1 VTAQRRTTA
10 AVLAVDGGNSKT
22 DVLVVGHDGTVL
34 GSSRGP
40 TSTPHLLGAEGS
52 VALLDELV
60 SAATARV
67 QADGPVTVPLAEV
80 AAVYL
85 AGADYPQ
92 EVAELEALVRPLGWA
107 REAYVENDTLA
118 LLRAGTDAPD
128 AVAVVCGAGI
138 NAVGVAADGRQLRF
152 PALGQTSGDW
162 GGGEDLGKEALWAA
176 ARDEDGRG
184 PATSLTAAVLEHYG
198 LATVADVSAG
208 LHFERLA
215 EASLI
220 ELAPAVISAARAG
233 DPVAAALMD
242 RQAGEVAVMAVAA
255 LRRLG
260 LLDGAAS
267 VVLGGS
273 VLVRGGDE
281 LVADVT
287 ARIHASAPLADVSV
301 VAVPPVVG
309 AALAGLDRVG
319 APAAAHENLR
329 REAVRG
335 LPR

>member
-1 VTAQRRTTA
+1 MPTA
-10 AVLAVDGGNSKT
+10 AVVAIDGGNSKT
-22 DVLVVGHDGTVL
+22 DVLLVGHDGAVL
-34 GSSRGP
+34 GDARGP
-40 TSTPHLLGAEGS
+40 TSTPHLLGADGS

-60 SAATARV
+60 ATAASRLR
-67 QADGPVTVPLAEV
+67 AEAPATTPLAEV

-85 AGADYPQ
+85 AGVDYPE
-92 EVAELEALVRPLGWA
+92 EVAELEALVRRLGWA
-107 REAYVENDTLA
+107 RQAYVENDTLA

-152 PALGQTSGDW
+152 PALGQISGDW

-184 PATSLTAAVLEHYG
+184 PATVLTAAVLGHYG
-198 LATVADVSAG
+198 LATVADVSAA
-208 LHFERLA
+208 LHFGRLP

-220 ELAPAVISAARAG
+220 ELAPAVIAAAHQG
-233 DPVAAALMD
+233 DPVAVALMD
-242 RQAGEVAVMAVAA
+242 RQADEVAVMAVAT

-260 LLDGAAS
+260 LLDTPAS

-273 VLVRGGDE
+273 VLVRGGGGA
-281 LVADVT
+281 LVDAVT
-287 ARIHASAPLADVSV
+287 ARIHAGAPLADVAV
-301 VAVPPVVG
+301 VTVPPVVG

-319 APAAAHENLR
+319 APATAHANLR
-329 REAVRG
+329 RLVAEGGVPG
-335 LPR
+335 